1 MKQRLIETMAGI
13 AVGIIFGVF
22 ILWCVSYAAP
32 FLVCDP
38 QPDAERYELTIDGT
52 VISTPAPLKYD
63 LAGIA
68 QGSHRITAVA
78 INDTWGVRSEPSA
91 PFDFSKPSPQSPS
104 GFRLE
109 R

>member
-1 MKQRLIETMAGI
+1 MKQIIALFLILFA
-13 AVGIIFGVF
+13 APVF
-22 ILWCVSYAAP
+22 AAP

-38 QPDAERYELTIDGT
+38 QPDAERYELTLDGT

-68 QGSHRITAVA
+68 QGSHKVTAVA

-91 PFDFSKPSPQSPS
+91 PFDCFKPLLQLPS